1 MRLSSQNS
9 GFIFQL
15 PSDIIPREVIDTYKP
30 LLEKNWIQYENVLD
44 YLNSTI
50 KSIDF
55 PGITFQT
62 PEQILIRGKKRFY
75 KPATNVQDIITS
87 RDLAVVFRSVDNDIN
102 YWILYDIVIK
112 NYLDVDNTHINPL
125 MVQILDIHRDA
136 IYTIKFFEIIA
147 KTLTNNLFDYSKQ
160 KLNDKEFTLT
170 LTYNFLDVEF
180 NMNKSKVLELG
191 EVPKIIQVI

>member
-55 PGITFQT
+55 PGISFQT
-62 PEQILIRGKKRFY
+62 PDQTLIRVKR
-75 KPATNVQDIITS
+75 DII
-87 RDLAVVFRSVDNDIN
+87 N
-102 YWILYDIVIK
+102 
-112 NYLDVDNTHINPL
+112 
-125 MVQILDIHRDA
+125 Q
-136 IYTIKFFEIIA
+136 E
-147 KTLTNNLFDYSKQ
+147 
-160 KLNDKEFTLT
+160 
-170 LTYNFLDVEF
+170 
-180 NMNKSKVLELG
+180 
-191 EVPKIIQVI
+191 